1 MNYQPGKVNAG
12 LSIVSVIVPR
22 LFVFAVICC
31 CLFVVVFFFQST
43 SGLNAVFF
51 VVVFQSDDW
60 SKC

>member
-1 MNYQPGKVNAG
+1 MNYQPGKVNAD

-22 LFVFAVICC
+22 LFV
-31 CLFVVVFFFQST
+31 VVYLLLFFFQST

-51 VVVFQSDDW
+51 VVVFQSDEW

>member
-1 MNYQPGKVNAG
+1 MNYQPGKVNAD

-31 CLFVVVFFFQST
+31 CFFFQST

-51 VVVFQSDDW
+51 VVVFQSDEW

>member
-1 MNYQPGKVNAG
+1 MNYQPGKVNAD

-22 LFVFAVICC
+22 LFV
-31 CLFVVVFFFQST
+31 LFVVVYLLLFFFQSI

-51 VVVFQSDDW
+51 VVVFQSDEW